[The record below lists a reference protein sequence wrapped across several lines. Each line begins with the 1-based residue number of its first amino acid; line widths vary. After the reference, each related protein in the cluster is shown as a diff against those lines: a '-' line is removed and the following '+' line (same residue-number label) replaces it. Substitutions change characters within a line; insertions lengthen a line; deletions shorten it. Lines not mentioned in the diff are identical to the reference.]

1 MTPYGGA
8 YAAAQQFLEQ
18 YPGHAQ
24 VQEILDFSGR
34 DYTYLEP
41 EVSGSLMTLSQLGNE
56 MASGSGMMGGMMGG
70 GMPHEMGG
78 MMSSGPAPDPGAEM
92 RDLLAERAKNR
103 MSASQRFQ
111 QGASKMMSGGGY

>member
-8 YAAAQQFLEQ
+8 YAAARQFLEQ

-24 VQEILDFSGR
+24 LEEILDFTGR

-41 EVSGSLMTLSQLGNE
+41 EVSGSLIPLGQMGNE
-56 MASGSGMMGGMMGG
+56 MGTAAAPMMGGM
-70 GMPHEMGG
+70 P
-78 MMSSGPAPDPGAEM
+78 PAAPAADPGAEM

-103 MSASQRFQ
+103 MSASQKFQ
-111 QGASKMMSGGGY
+111 QGASKMLGGGGY